1 MSESRIALGKR
12 GEELAAAYL
21 ERVGYR
27 IVERNCRLSVGE
39 LDIVAVERGTLV
51 FVEVKTRRG
60 LGFGSPLEAVTPR
73 KQRQISRAAQEYLG
87 RGKLHGKPSRFDVVA
102 VLLAQDEGSAPSAEI
117 ELIRNAFVLV

>member
-60 LGFGSPLEAVTPR
+60 VGFGSPLEAVTPR

-87 RGKLHGKPSRFDVVA
+87 RGHFPGKPSRFDVIA
-102 VLLAQDEGSAPSAEI
+102 ILLTPGDDSARTAKI
-117 ELIRNAFVLV
+117 ELIRNAFVIG